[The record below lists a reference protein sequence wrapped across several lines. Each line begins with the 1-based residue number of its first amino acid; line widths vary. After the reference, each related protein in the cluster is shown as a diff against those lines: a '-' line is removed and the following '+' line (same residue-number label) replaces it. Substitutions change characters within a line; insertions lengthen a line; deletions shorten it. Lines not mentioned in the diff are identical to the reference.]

1 MLQPRNFLIDFT
13 KLMGKMTPPMF
24 TAIIDNGI
32 EFKSSPLTD
41 SELEDLELL
50 VEYTSEMCDFLQKEC
65 FHNAQMLIRT
75 EEEIKSDLTHDI
87 QYFEGYFIRDGLLI
101 PVHHGWVV
109 INGKVV
115 DLTIQ
120 QEDLQAPLDGFENRT
135 VGEFSDSVGYI
146 GIEIDKQDILDRIEA
161 ASETH
166 TILDDWNPKF
176 RHLKDKYLKPRS
188 NPKLK
193 SFEERLYNEN
203 KDQPYDSP
211 IWFRGARGHGTN
223 KGLGLGAMGLGL
235 YLTRNPRVAQTYAEY
250 TTGMVLKYFVNMDIE
265 VLDTESNQFFE
276 CLKFAV
282 LEARLLPEIE
292 NLLIDFIDSKDFGS
306 FYTKYFQY
314 LDGYA
319 PFESALSE
327 CIKSKGFRGVY
338 SHDENF
344 GLVLYYP
351 EQDAL
356 PFFKIL

>member
-1 MLQPRNFLIDFT
+1 MTHSRGFLIEFT
-13 KLMGKMTPPMF
+13 KLMGRMTPLMF
-24 TAIIDNGI
+24 TTIIDNGI
-32 EFKSSPLTD
+32 ELKSSPLTD

-50 VEYTSEMCDFLQKEC
+50 IEYTSEMCDFLQKEC
-65 FHNAQMLIRT
+65 FHNAQMLIRA
-75 EEEIKSDLTHDI
+75 EDRIRSDLTHDI
-87 QYFEGYFIRDGLLI
+87 QYFEGYFIRDELLI
-101 PVHHGWVV
+101 PVHHGWIT
-109 INGKVV
+109 INGKVI

-120 QEDLQAPLDGFENRT
+120 QEDIQAPIDGFENRT

-146 GIEIDKQDILDRIEA
+146 GIKIDKQDILDRIESS
-161 ASETH
+161 SETH

-176 RHLKDKYLKPRS
+176 RHIKDKYLNPRT

-193 SFEERLYNEN
+193 SFEERLHSEN

-211 IWFRGARGHGTN
+211 IWFRGARGHGFG
-223 KGLGLGAMGLGL
+223 KGLGMGAMGLGL

-250 TTGMVLKYFVNMDIE
+250 TRGMVLKYFVNMDIE
-265 VLDTESNQFFE
+265 VLDTESDQFFE
-276 CLKFAV
+276 CLKIAIT
-282 LEARLLPEIE
+282 EARLDPTVEKLFLKYIAS
-292 NLLIDFIDSKDFGS
+292 NDFVS
-306 FYTKYFQY
+306 FYTKYYQY
-314 LDGYA
+314 LDSYI

-327 CIKSKGFRGVY
+327 CVKSKGFRGVY